1 MYPKGAPSVL
11 PLVAV
16 SFSSSSSR
24 FQAAPNKEET
34 RDSQPEVTIPTIWY
48 NLTVA
53 HPHSGYS
60 STSFLVKLEFG
71 NVSLW
76 GEGNTVKRTSRKT
89 SRSKGENQQQTQP
102 SYGADAGIWNQATL
116 VGGECFHHCAT
127 PASPSFNQHIKWP
140 TSIFS

>member
-24 FQAAPNKEET
+24 FHAAPNKEET
-34 RDSQPEVTIPTIWY
+34 RDSQPEVTIPIIWY

-53 HPHSGYS
+53 HPLSGYS
-60 STSFLVKLEFG
+60 STTFLVKLEFG

-76 GEGNTVKRTSRKT
+76 GEGNTVNCSSRKT
-89 SRSKGENQQQTQP
+89 SQSKGENQQQTQP
-102 SYGADAGIWNQATL
+102 TYGINAGIWNQASL
-116 VGGECFHHCAT
+116 VGGKWFHYCVT
-127 PASPSFNQHIKWP
+127 LPSPSFN
-140 TSIFS
+140 